1 MHHRNHREALDPFVA
16 AANALGG
23 QAAELGAIVHE
34 AWAAQR
40 DFLLMAAA
48 VRPVFVVAT
57 ASAWAGQ
64 APNLVGHVFS
74 SMN

>member
-1 MHHRNHREALDPFVA
+1 MRFPHRREALDPFVA

-23 QAAELGAIVHE
+23 QAAELGAIVQE

-48 VRPVFVVAT
+48 VRAWWHALCLLVVALMPMPVPQRT
-57 ASAWAGQ
+57 
-64 APNLVGHVFS
+64 HR
-74 SMN
+74 